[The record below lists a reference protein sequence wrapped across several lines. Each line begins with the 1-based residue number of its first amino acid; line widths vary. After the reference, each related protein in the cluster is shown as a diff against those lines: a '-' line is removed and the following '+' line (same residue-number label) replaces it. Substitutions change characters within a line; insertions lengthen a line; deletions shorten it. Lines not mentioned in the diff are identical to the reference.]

1 MDFLSYFQLSL
12 IEIYYV
18 IFIVFIA
25 SIIRGFNG
33 FGFSAI
39 CISGF
44 SFILPAI
51 EIVPMILA
59 LEVVISIFM
68 IPYIWNNIDW
78 KFVFKILLGIII
90 GSPIGLYLLK
100 YLNPQTT
107 HLSVCL
113 IIIFF
118 SILLMKG
125 FSNQKIN
132 NDYGKFFTGFV
143 SGTLNGLTTLGGM
156 PVALFLLITSI
167 QPAVIRGSLAALFF
181 LTDIYAF
188 LLSFFSGIVSMTTI
202 YRVIP
207 LIVILPLGVFIGN
220 KFFIKSK
227 EKTYR
232 KVVFYFLIIVSVTG
246 IIRIINNFWIKKPP
260 AISTAEGFKIKKLI
274 IFVF

>member
-1 MDFLSYFQLSL
+1 MDFLSYFQLSI
-12 IEIYYV
+12 IEIFYV

-51 EIVPMILA
+51 EIVPIILA

-68 IPYIWNNIDW
+68 VPYIWNKIDW
-78 KFVFKILLGIII
+78 RFVFKILLGIII

-113 IIIFF
+113 LVIFF

-132 NDYGKFFTGFV
+132 NNYGKFFTGII

-188 LLSFFSGIVSMTTI
+188 VLSFFLEIVDMTTV

-207 LIVILPLGVFIGN
+207 LIIILPLGVFIGN
-220 KFFIKSK
+220 IFFVKSK
-227 EKTYR
+227 EETYR
-232 KVVFYFLIIVSVTG
+232 KVVFYFLIIISIFG
-246 IIRIINNFWIKKPP
+246 ILRVMSNF
-260 AISTAEGFKIKKLI
+260 
-274 IFVF
+274 

>member
-1 MDFLSYFQLSL
+1 MTLLAYFDFSLSEFLL
-12 IEIYYV
+12 I

-33 FGFSAI
+33 FGFSAT

-51 EIVPMILA
+51 QIVPIILI
-59 LEVVISIFM
+59 LEVFISIFM
-68 IPYIWNNIDW
+68 IPYIWNKIDW
-78 KFVFKILLGIII
+78 NFVFKLLIGIAF

-100 YLNPQTT
+100 YLSPETT
-107 HLSVCL
+107 HLYVCL

-125 FSNQKIN
+125 YSNKKIN
-132 NDYGKFFTGFV
+132 NDQSKIFTGII

-156 PVALFLLITSI
+156 PVALFLLVTSI

-181 LTDIYAF
+181 LTDVYAF
-188 LLSFFSGIVSMTTI
+188 ILSFFAGIVDMTTI
-202 YRVIP
+202 YRTLP
-207 LIVILPLGVFIGN
+207 LILILPIGVFIGN

-227 EKTYR
+227 EELYR
-232 KVVFYFLIIVSVTG
+232 KVVFYFLIFISIFGIFRIVS
-246 IIRIINNFWIKKPP
+246 NF
-260 AISTAEGFKIKKLI
+260 
-274 IFVF
+274 

>member
-1 MDFLSYFQLSL
+1 MDFFSYFQLNL
-12 IEIYYV
+12 IEIYFI
-18 IFIVFIA
+18 IFTVFIA

-33 FGFSAI
+33 FGFSAT

-51 EIVPMILA
+51 QIVPIILA
-59 LEVVISIFM
+59 LEVIISIFM
-68 IPYIWNNIDW
+68 IPYIWKKIDW
-78 KFVFKILLGIII
+78 KFVFKILLGIIV

-100 YLNPQTT
+100 YLKPETT
-107 HLSVCL
+107 HLSVCFL
-113 IIIFF
+113 VIFF

-125 FSNQKIN
+125 YSNQKIN
-132 NDYGKFFTGFV
+132 NNYGKILVGMI

-156 PVALFLLITSI
+156 PVALFLLATSI

-188 LLSFFSGIVSMTTI
+188 ILSSFAGIVDMTTI

-207 LIVILPLGVFIGN
+207 LILILPIGVFIGN

-227 EKTYR
+227 EETYR
-232 KVVFYFLIIVSVTG
+232 KVVFYFLILISILGVS
-246 IIRIINNFWIKKPP
+246 RIISNI
-260 AISTAEGFKIKKLI
+260 
-274 IFVF
+274 